1 MHYGSPKKKSQ
12 EEEERLFGKKKK
24 MTEILTHLMRG
35 MNLHILETQQ
45 TSR

>member
-1 MHYGSPKKKSQ
+1 MGVLKKRVRKRKKDYL
-12 EEEERLFGKKKK
+12 EKKK

-35 MNLHILETQQ
+35 MNLHIPETQQ